1 MKASDF
7 YKRVTK
13 TSNATQSTQVNEAS
27 TTTAETVIVEAE
39 NIEKQT
45 SLKKDDNYYFDIL
58 DPKTGMRYNIPLLE
72 KTGSYYQDYVHYMKI
87 KETSPS
93 TFDKIM
99 SWN

>member
-7 YKRVTK
+7 YKRVAK
-13 TSNATQSTQVNEAS
+13 TIEQVNEAVQ
-27 TTTAETVIVEAE
+27 TTEEVVQTTEE
-39 NIEKQT
+39 NIDKP
-45 SLKKDDNYYFDIL
+45 SKKDDNYYFDIL
-58 DPKTGMRYNIPLLE
+58 DPKTGLRYNIPLLE